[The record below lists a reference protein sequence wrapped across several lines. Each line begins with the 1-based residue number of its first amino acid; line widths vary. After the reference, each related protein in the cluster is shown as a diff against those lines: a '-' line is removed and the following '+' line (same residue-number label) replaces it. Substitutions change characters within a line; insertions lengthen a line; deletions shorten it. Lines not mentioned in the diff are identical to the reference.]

1 MTPGA
6 KPVTMKPGAKPGP
19 TKPTIAVVGGFLG
32 AGKTTLIL
40 TAARL
45 LEQRGMRAAVILN
58 DQGDDLVD
66 THYAA
71 AQGLD
76 CDQVTGGCFCCRF
89 PDLVDAADRLLAF
102 QPDIIFAEAVG
113 SCTDIVATTL
123 RPLLRD
129 HGDRFQVAPLTVVVH
144 PRESFDDPDLDF
156 LHRNQLAEADIL
168 YVRGESVQGWLD
180 RLLSGEI
187 PAGARSLDIDYARYA
202 EAEAALAWLNLRV
215 TAHASPPISAPML
228 IGPLLDRLEPQI
240 RIVHLKLFMQSEA
253 GHLKAALTANGQ
265 DPIVEGALDASPSA
279 RHEILLNVRA
289 LADPDTLRATVEREF
304 TALPAQL
311 DWQHVECFRPSPPV
325 PFHRG

>member
-1 MTPGA
+1 MKPGTM
-6 KPVTMKPGAKPGP
+6 KPVTMKPVTMKP
-19 TKPTIAVVGGFLG
+19 IMAVVGGFLG

-45 LEQRGMRAAVILN
+45 LQQRGMRAALILN

-66 THYAA
+66 THYAGA
-71 AQGLD
+71 LGMD

-89 PDLVDAADRLLAF
+89 TDLVAAAGRLLEF
-102 QPDIIFAEAVG
+102 RPDIIFAEAVG

-129 HGDRFQVAPLTVVVH
+129 HGDRFQIAPLTVVLH
-144 PRESFDDPDLDF
+144 PRGSFDDRDLDF

-168 YVRGESVQGWLD
+168 YARGESVQAWLD
-180 RLLSGEI
+180 RLLSGDI

-215 TAHASPPISAPML
+215 TAHAAPPISAPML
-228 IGPLLDRLEPQI
+228 IGPLLDSLEPRI

-253 GHLKAALTANGQ
+253 GYLKAALVGSGQ

-289 LADPDTLRATVEREF
+289 LADPDSLRTTVEREF
-304 TALPAQL
+304 AALPARL
-311 DWQHVECFRPSPPV
+311 EWQHVECFRPAPPV
-325 PFHRG
+325 PFHRT